1 MSTSAVARSPVAGAR
16 VSRQRTESMRPA
28 LRYDPVLLSA
38 VLLLLTFGVV
48 MVYSASAVYAG
59 ARLGDGLWFFKR
71 QALGAGLGLAALLA
85 AMKIGYRRLE
95 ALAVPLLAASLL
107 LLVLVRIPGLG
118 HAAGGA
124 QRWMRLGPV
133 TFQPSEIGKLSLV
146 LWLARSLA
154 KKQERIRIFSVGFL
168 PHLIVLGLFA
178 VPLLLEP
185 DFGTA
190 VILSVLT
197 FALLFVAGARTT
209 WLLGLVGALA
219 PIAAILVWRS
229 PYRLQRVLTF
239 LDPWKDPRGH
249 GYQTIESLL
258 GFGAGGS
265 LGVGL
270 GESHQKLFFLP
281 AAHTDFILSIVGEE
295 LGFAG
300 VAAVLVLF
308 AVIVWRG
315 LKAAHAAS
323 DAFGCYLALGLTL
336 LLSLEAIVNA
346 GMALAI
352 LPTKGMT
359 LPFISYGMSSVIS
372 SCLAAGILLS
382 ISGGPGGF
390 LQRGVG
396 AQR

>member
-1 MSTSAVARSPVAGAR
+1 
-16 VSRQRTESMRPA
+16 
-28 LRYDPVLLSA
+28 
-38 VLLLLTFGVV
+38 
-48 MVYSASAVYAG
+48 
-59 ARLGDGLWFFKR
+59 
-71 QALGAGLGLAALLA
+71 
-85 AMKIGYRRLE
+85 
-95 ALAVPLLAASLL
+95 
-107 LLVLVRIPGLG
+107 
-118 HAAGGA
+118 
-124 QRWMRLGPV
+124 
-133 TFQPSEIGKLSLV
+133 
-146 LWLARSLA
+146 
-154 KKQERIRIFSVGFL
+154 
-168 PHLIVLGLFA
+168 
-178 VPLLLEP
+178 
-185 DFGTA
+185 
-190 VILSVLT
+190 
-197 FALLFVAGARTT
+197 
-209 WLLGLVGALA
+209 
-219 PIAAILVWRS
+219 
-229 PYRLQRVLTF
+229 VLTF

-308 AVIVWRG
+308 AIIVWRG

-352 LPTKGMT
+352 LPTKGMA
-359 LPFISYGMSSVIS
+359 LPFISYGMSSVIC

>member
-1 MSTSAVARSPVAGAR
+1 
-16 VSRQRTESMRPA
+16 MRPA